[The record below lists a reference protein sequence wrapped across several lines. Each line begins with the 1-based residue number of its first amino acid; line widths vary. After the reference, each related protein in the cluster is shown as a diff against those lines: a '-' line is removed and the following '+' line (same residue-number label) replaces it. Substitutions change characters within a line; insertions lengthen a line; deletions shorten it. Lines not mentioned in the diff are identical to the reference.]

1 MGPQWCHC
9 CGCRCHLLLRRR
21 NNAQAVH
28 TCTTASGLCSGVGSA
43 AQLRLCGAST
53 KTTAFGGQQSE
64 LREHAR
70 EGRQKSSVPMY

>member
-1 MGPQWCHC
+1 VGPQWCHC

-28 TCTTASGLCSGVGSA
+28 TTASGLCSGVGSA